1 MIYLIFSSIEFLL
14 WFLPIFLIVYGIT
27 PHKYR
32 NLTLL
37 IGSIVFYAM
46 GDAGNLAPLMIS
58 VLCNYFIGL
67 HLAKRSPRTLWRKR
81 LLFVTALSIN
91 IGILIWFKCRGGS
104 AGLPLGISFYTF
116 QILSYLIDVYRGDAD
131 REYSF
136 LKFATY
142 VVMFPKLISGP
153 ITRYGEVKD
162 SLYNRTFTMQ
172 GLEDGMKLFVLGLA
186 AKVLL
191 ADRVGILWHEVQVT
205 GFESISTPLAWL
217 AAIAYSMEIYFD
229 FCGYSLMAM
238 GLGRM
243 LGIELPRNFRRP
255 YMARGVRDFYRRWH
269 MTLGSWFRDYVY
281 FPMGGSRCGKGK
293 MVFNLVVVWLLTGL
307 WHGEGVNF
315 LLWGAI
321 LGLLII
327 MEKLWYGKYL
337 QKLPVL
343 GHIYLVILIPLS
355 WVVFAITDPGQLG
368 TYFCRLFPLLGN
380 GGVAV
385 NAQDIVK
392 YLQGYGGLLAIGIVL
407 CIPAVFDF
415 YEKHKKNPVV
425 ILMLFVLFWIS
436 IYFVSS
442 TAGNPFMYL
451 NF

>member
-46 GDAGNLAPLMIS
+46 GDAGNLVPLMIS

-91 IGILIWFKCRGGS
+91 IGILIWLKCRGGS

-153 ITRYGEVKD
+153 ITRYGEVKV

-229 FCGYSLMAM
+229 FWGYSLMAM

-269 MTLGSWFRDYVY
+269 MTLGRWFRNYVY
-281 FPMGGSRCGKGK
+281 IPLGGNRKGEQRT
-293 MVFNLVVVWLLTGL
+293 VLNLLAVWILTSM
-307 WHGEGVNF
+307 WHGTTPNF
-315 LLWGAI
+315 LVWGMLLWCCIVMERLLDRFRVFRKMQVLPRLYLWAVIPVTWVCFAVSDIGRLEIYLGRMFGLIEGINVSAGDWQRALSDYFWLFFICFVACTPLVKNIYRKIKGHI
-321 LGLLII
+321 LGQI
-327 MEKLWYGKYL
+327 
-337 QKLPVL
+337 
-343 GHIYLVILIPLS
+343 
-355 WVVFAITDPGQLG
+355 
-368 TYFCRLFPLLGN
+368 
-380 GGVAV
+380 
-385 NAQDIVK
+385 
-392 YLQGYGGLLAIGIVL
+392 LLA
-407 CIPAVFDF
+407 
-415 YEKHKKNPVV
+415 
-425 ILMLFVLFWIS
+425 VLFWVCVVQI
-436 IYFVSS
+436 II
-442 TAGNPFMYL
+442 AGENTFMY
-451 NF
+451 FRF

>member
-229 FCGYSLMAM
+229 FSWIFVDGNGAWQDAGNRTAQKFPQTLYGPGGQGFLPQMAYDT
-238 GLGRM
+238 G
-243 LGIELPRNFRRP
+243 
-255 YMARGVRDFYRRWH
+255 A
-269 MTLGSWFRDYVY
+269 
-281 FPMGGSRCGKGK
+281 
-293 MVFNLVVVWLLTGL
+293 MV
-307 WHGEGVNF
+307 
-315 LLWGAI
+315 
-321 LGLLII
+321 
-327 MEKLWYGKYL
+327 
-337 QKLPVL
+337 LPVCL
-343 GHIYLVILIPLS
+343 YSAGRQQ
-355 WVVFAITDPGQLG
+355 TRG
-368 TYFCRLFPLLGN
+368 TLH
-380 GGVAV
+380 
-385 NAQDIVK
+385 
-392 YLQGYGGLLAIGIVL
+392 
-407 CIPAVFDF
+407 DF
-415 YEKHKKNPVV
+415 
-425 ILMLFVLFWIS
+425 
-436 IYFVSS
+436 
-442 TAGNPFMYL
+442 
-451 NF
+451 

>member
-142 VVMFPKLISGP
+142 VVMFPKLISP
-153 ITRYGEVKD
+153 NPD
-162 SLYNRTFTMQ
+162 L
-172 GLEDGMKLFVLGLA
+172 
-186 AKVLL
+186 
-191 ADRVGILWHEVQVT
+191 
-205 GFESISTPLAWL
+205 
-217 AAIAYSMEIYFD
+217 
-229 FCGYSLMAM
+229 
-238 GLGRM
+238 
-243 LGIELPRNFRRP
+243 RP
-255 YMARGVRDFYRRWH
+255 H
-269 MTLGSWFRDYVY
+269 
-281 FPMGGSRCGKGK
+281 
-293 MVFNLVVVWLLTGL
+293 
-307 WHGEGVNF
+307 
-315 LLWGAI
+315 
-321 LGLLII
+321 
-327 MEKLWYGKYL
+327 
-337 QKLPVL
+337 
-343 GHIYLVILIPLS
+343 YLVM
-355 WVVFAITDPGQLG
+355 FQDR
-368 TYFCRLFPLLGN
+368 CR
-380 GGVAV
+380 
-385 NAQDIVK
+385 
-392 YLQGYGGLLAIGIVL
+392 
-407 CIPAVFDF
+407 
-415 YEKHKKNPVV
+415 
-425 ILMLFVLFWIS
+425 
-436 IYFVSS
+436 
-442 TAGNPFMYL
+442 
-451 NF
+451 